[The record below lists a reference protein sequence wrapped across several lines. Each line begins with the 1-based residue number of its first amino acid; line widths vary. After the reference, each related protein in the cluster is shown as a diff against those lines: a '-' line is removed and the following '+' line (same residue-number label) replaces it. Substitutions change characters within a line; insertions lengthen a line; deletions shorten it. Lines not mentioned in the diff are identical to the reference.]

1 MPTGRATKAITI
13 TSMLELTCVKN
24 GRGIFFSQ
32 KKEIRPHPRHLKE
45 MGARRGQKGGIISHT
60 SSVLCTVQCLALVV
74 GNFME
79 TGLTFR
85 DKSTDFW

>member
-1 MPTGRATKAITI
+1 MTVGFFFFF
-13 TSMLELTCVKN
+13 SFF
-24 GRGIFFSQ
+24 FFSQ